1 MHTAFELKKRM
12 FQVTL
17 EGQEVDPYGFLDWGP
32 LDRLGVIIDRPVGAL
47 GAGLMILLAACA
59 FYDTPGKKRRQR
71 PLYPEIYLFHSGGP
85 WGVFTN
91 FDFWPDHKEIFL
103 PNDPTEVLRA
113 VNNRG
118 ITHLLVVDQPASAV
132 DHRFKEP
139 EAALDRIKHCWA
151 YGANGSATHADIVI
165 KASDASVLENYDG
178 VLEIDQFLATVA
190 AGDKKL
196 LRVGSKTDE
205 ENSRSYELSNQR
217 MAREL
222 DKNAPSHIHARAR
235 LDAARSAKCLVET
248 YRTVATSTALEMLGR
263 STDRTTGQVGTR

>member
-12 FQVTL
+12 FQVAL
-17 EGQEVDPYGFLDWGP
+17 EGQEVDAYGFLDWGP

-71 PLYPEIYLFHSGGP
+71 PLYPEIYLFHAGGP

-103 PNDPTEVLRA
+103 PNDPKEVLRA

-118 ITHLLVVDQPASAV
+118 ITHLLVVDQPAAPV

-151 YGANGSATHADIVI
+151 YGPNGAATHADVVI
-165 KASDASVLENYDG
+165 KASDANVLENYDG
-178 VLEIDQFLATVA
+178 VLEIDQFLAKVA

-196 LRVGSKTDE
+196 LRAGSKTDD
-205 ENSRSYELSNQR
+205 ENNRSYEISNRR

-222 DKNAPSHIHARAR
+222 DKNSLSHIDARAR
-235 LDAARSAKCLVET
+235 VDAARSANCLVET
-248 YRTVATSTALEMLGR
+248 YRTIATSTALEMLASSAGR
-263 STDRTTGQVGTR
+263 SAALADTG